1 MTNDNEDDERL
12 DALENK
18 LEAIRAKEKLESSR
32 EAERMKDGE
41 NMANGI
47 RAGAELITPILAGG
61 LIGWGLDNWL
71 ENKPAFLIIMLVLGV
86 ITGFFN
92 VYRISMN
99 MGSSVGFREL
109 HQREKNATNAPAKT
123 ESDEES

>member
-1 MTNDNEDDERL
+1 MMNDNSDDERL
-12 DALENK
+12 DALEDK
-18 LEAIRAKEKLESSR
+18 LEAIRAKEKAENDR
-32 EAERMKDGE
+32 DAERQKDGE

-47 RAGAELITPILAGG
+47 RAGAELVTPIIAGG

-71 ENKPAFLIIMLVLGV
+71 ATKPAFLIIMLVLGV

-109 HQREKNATNAPAKT
+109 HQREKNATNSPEKT
-123 ESDEES
+123 ESSDES